1 MAIVLKKFMNHVDG
15 MLIEALRGF
24 GDANGHLICVHE
36 NPLYVTRRNTP
47 VGGKVALISG
57 GGSGHE
63 PLHLGYVGRGML
75 DAACPG
81 EIFTSPTPDQIE
93 AAARSVDGGAGIL
106 FIVKNY
112 SGDRMNFEIA
122 EELLD
127 LPLETVV
134 VSDEALPLDSDP
146 ASTRRGMA
154 GTVLVEK
161 MVGAAAEAGADL
173 KKCKHIGDKVNSVTR
188 TMGVALTSCV
198 IPAVRKP
205 TFVLAEDELEMGVGI
220 HGEPGRKRIKRMPVN
235 DLVHQMIEAIS
246 TDLAVC
252 SGDQV
257 LLHVNGFGGTPLI
270 ELYLVYHAAA
280 KICRAKGL
288 EIVRSLVGNHTTS
301 LEMAGCSITMSLL
314 DEQLLRL
321 WDAPVHTPC
330 LCWG

>member
-1 MAIVLKKFMNHVDG
+1 MVIVMNKFMNHVDG

-24 GDANGHLICVHE
+24 ADANSRLICVHE
-36 NPLYVTRRNTP
+36 KPLYVTRRKTP
-47 VGGKVALISG
+47 NHGKVALVSG

-63 PLHLGYVGRGML
+63 PLHLGYVGYGML

-81 EIFTSPTPDQIE
+81 EIFTSPTPDQME
-93 AAARSVDGGAGIL
+93 AAARRVDGGAGIL

-127 LPLETVV
+127 LPLETVI

-146 ASTRRGMA
+146 TSTRRGMA
-154 GTVLVEK
+154 GTILVEK

-173 KKCKHIGDKVNSVTR
+173 MRCKQIGDKVNSVTR
-188 TMGVALTSCV
+188 TVGVALTSCV

-220 HGEPGRKRIKRMPVN
+220 HGEPGRMRMKHKPFD
-235 DLVHQMIEAIS
+235 DLVHQMIDTICA
-246 TDLAVC
+246 DLSVR
-252 SGDQV
+252 SGNQV

-270 ELYLVYHAAA
+270 ELYLVYHAAT

-301 LEMAGCSITMSLL
+301 LEMAGCSITLGLL
-314 DEQLLRL
+314 DEQLLQL
-321 WDAPVHTPC
+321 WDAPVRTPC
-330 LCWG
+330 LYWG